1 MEQVQEQG
9 ASQGR
14 SPGRGR
20 GRPRN
25 AEADLAILDAT
36 RDLLV
41 ADGYDALTMQAIA
54 DRAGVARQTVYRRW
68 PSKSRLV
75 ADMMLSG
82 NLAVGFEAPTDVAG
96 TDPAIDAVR
105 AWLHAAA
112 RQVTDASQ
120 VAVIRALASVA
131 AENDDDGR
139 LYATFTA
146 PARAHLLALLRAGVE
161 QGGIRRGADLD
172 AAADAMI
179 GAVLFTALTRT
190 PSRPGSLDA
199 LADVLVE
206 GLAAR

>member
-1 MEQVQEQG
+1 MQQ
-9 ASQGR
+9 SR
-14 SPGRGR
+14 TR

-25 AEADLAILDAT
+25 TEADRAILEAT

-75 ADMMLSG
+75 ADMMLDG
-82 NLAVGFEAPTDVAG
+82 RFAVGFEAPTDAAG
-96 TDPAIDAVR
+96 GRAHDRSGSTAPDAVR

-112 RQVTDASQ
+112 LQVEDAEQ

-139 LYATFTA
+139 LYAAFTA
-146 PARAHLLALLRAGVE
+146 PGRAHLVGLLRAGV
-161 QGGIRRGADLD
+161 GAGDLRADADLD

-190 PSRPGSLDA
+190 PARPGSLDA
-199 LADVLVE
+199 LADVLIS